1 MAPHSITAGP
11 GDKVRHAPAKGQRQ
25 APSSASRPFLWAA
38 NTTKI
43 AFFGPKSAR
52 AGEKESV
59 FQVLAWQ
66 IRYLADQW
74 NFTADQRISNAVTTE
89 LQQKF
94 GGLKNKGMCGHF
106 AA

>member
-1 MAPHSITAGP
+1 
-11 GDKVRHAPAKGQRQ
+11 
-25 APSSASRPFLWAA
+25 
-38 NTTKI
+38 
-43 AFFGPKSAR
+43 
-52 AGEKESV
+52 
-59 FQVLAWQ
+59 
-66 IRYLADQW
+66 LADQW